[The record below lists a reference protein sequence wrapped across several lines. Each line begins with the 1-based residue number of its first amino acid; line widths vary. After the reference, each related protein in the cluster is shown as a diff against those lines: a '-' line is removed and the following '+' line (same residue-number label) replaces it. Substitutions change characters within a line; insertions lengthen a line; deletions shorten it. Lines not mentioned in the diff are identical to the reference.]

1 MSTTSERPGLRA
13 PTGGSARAATPEDRP
28 RRRRHPV
35 RWTVI
40 GIGTVVLM
48 VIGVVGGRNLGKN
61 PDPALARSPL
71 LGKPAPQW
79 ELPRL
84 DGATLSSAELAG
96 RPYVV
101 NYWASWCV
109 PCRAEAPHLQAFA
122 ERHANDGIA
131 IVGIVWNDDADQARR
146 FREEFG
152 LTFPQVTDPGN
163 RTALDYGVFG
173 VPETYV
179 VDSRGIVMAKLI
191 GAVGPTTLDDVLAQ
205 VLSGEEYTSENDD
218 YRTRPP

>member
-1 MSTTSERPGLRA
+1 MGEPSVTAKP
-13 PTGGSARAATPEDRP
+13 PDARRDRIDRP
-28 RRRRHPV
+28 RHPV
-35 RWTVI
+35 RWTML
-40 GIGTVVLM
+40 GIGAVVLM
-48 VIGVVGGRNLGKN
+48 VIGVVLGRNLGKN
-61 PDPALARSPL
+61 TDWSLARSPL

-79 ELPRL
+79 ELPLL
-84 DGATLSSAELAG
+84 DGGTLNSGELAG

-101 NYWASWCV
+101 NFWASWCV
-109 PCRAEAPHLQAFA
+109 PCRAEAPHLRAFA
-122 ERHANDGIA
+122 ESQSEDGIA
-131 IVGIVWNDDADQARR
+131 LVGVVWNDDADQARR

-163 RTALDYGVFG
+163 RTALNYGVFG

-179 VDSRGIVMAKLI
+179 VDWRGIVMAKLI

>member
-1 MSTTSERPGLRA
+1 MRTTPSGVD
-13 PTGGSARAATPEDRP
+13 TQATPAAAAPERRP
-28 RRRRHPV
+28 ARRRHPV
-35 RWTVI
+35 RWTVV
-40 GIGTVVLM
+40 GVGVTVLM
-48 VIGVVGGRNLGKN
+48 VTGVILGRNLGRN
-61 PDPALARSPL
+61 PDPSLVRSPL

-84 DGATLSSAELAG
+84 DDDGALSSAQLTG

-101 NYWASWCV
+101 NFWASWCV

-122 ERHANDGIA
+122 QRHARDGIA
-131 IVGIVWNDDADQARR
+131 LVGIVWSDDAGNARA

-152 LTFPQVTDPGN
+152 LTYPQLTDPGT

-179 VDSRGIVMAKLI
+179 VDGGGIVMAKLV

-205 VLSGEEYTSENDD
+205 VLSGEEFTSENDQ
-218 YRTRPP
+218 YRRRPP